1 MVRII
6 LLLILATAARAV
18 ASEPATG
25 PVIQDYGPVYYV
37 PETPLSLPN
46 GVRWKA
52 VFDVSATPEEPDK
65 LNHRLETVARYL
77 NMHARAGLRPDQL
90 EVAVVLHG
98 KATKTALSGE
108 AFQER
113 YGHANPDGDIV
124 SRLAAAGVRFFVC
137 GQSAAGF
144 GFRPE
149 ELAPD
154 ITLSLSALTAL
165 VSLQSQGYA
174 LIPWGTN

>member
-6 LLLILATAARAV
+6 LLLILAAATRAV

-25 PVIQDYGPVYYV
+25 PVIQEYGPVYYV
-37 PETPLSLPN
+37 PETPLSLPD

-77 NMHARAGLRPDQL
+77 NMHARAGLDPDRL
-90 EVAVVLHG
+90 DVAVVLHG
-98 KATKTALSGE
+98 KATKAALSGE

-113 YGHANPDGDIV
+113 YGRANPDADIIG
-124 SRLAAAGVRFFVC
+124 RLAAVGVRFSVC
-137 GQSAAGF
+137 GQSAAAY
-144 GFRPE
+144 GFRPG
-149 ELAPD
+149 ELSPEV
-154 ITLSLSALTAL
+154 TLSLSALTAL
-165 VSLQSQGYA
+165 VSLQSEGYA
-174 LIPWGTN
+174 LIPWGTD